1 MKNNTR
7 QLLRDL
13 KTATMLGNPE
23 AVNIA
28 LDGLLAFPGVAAN
41 DRMNEGFIDKTIL
54 PVGGALTP
62 LKTSHLRPLLDHDLA
77 AGRAVGAVVLANQFA
92 TGKDATAKDLRKPAN
107 DARQDVRISLGRAL
121 KLQAPE
127 APEKLL
133 DLGTTWLMNAA
144 PKPRYTAL
152 IFLPALAES
161 HGHRLVGLL
170 GPLGNDPDREV
181 RSALVKALNSLA
193 QAGLAESV
201 LGLLSLWVGEKH
213 PNSWVISR
221 VLSAS
226 WAAGHPSEAETILKE
241 LSSKPGTSS
250 QVNSA
255 VEALARHGVEMNL
268 SL

>member
-1 MKNNTR
+1 MKNDTR

-41 DRMNEGFIDKTIL
+41 DRMNEGFIEKTIL
-54 PVGGALTP
+54 PVGQALAP
-62 LKTSHLRPLLDHDLA
+62 LKTSQLRPLLEHKLA
-77 AGRAVGAVVLANQFA
+77 AGRALGAVALADQFIA
-92 TGKDATAKDLRKPAN
+92 GKDATAKDLRKPAN
-107 DARQDVRISLGRAL
+107 DPRQDVRFSLGRAL
-121 KLQAPE
+121 LTLGDN

-133 DLGTTWLMNAA
+133 NLGTPWLMNAA

-152 IFLPALAES
+152 IFIPALAES
-161 HGHRLVGLL
+161 HGQRIVGLL
-170 GPLGNDPDREV
+170 GPLGSDPDREV
-181 RSALVKALNSLA
+181 RAALVEALNALARKSLV
-193 QAGLAESV
+193 ESV
-201 LGLLSLWVGEKH
+201 LELLSLWSAEAH

-226 WAAGHPSEAETILKE
+226 WVADHPAVAVSILKE

-255 VEALARHGVEMNL
+255 VEALARHGVEIDIT
-268 SL
+268 